1 MTVTTTTVRLRQG
14 LPRVPQGAPWPPV
27 ASPPVDVMPA
37 AADPVPATA
46 PVPSPQPVDVPA
58 TDTVAAPAPPVP
70 PSPAAA
76 PEDEAVAT
84 AAVGSPRHAGGPLR
98 QGLPRTPGGPPW
110 PPETTFPES
119 AGSVPPKAAPVASA
133 MESTQPTPP
142 APAVATPSQPAAAT
156 AVPPASGATETVTL
170 RQGLP
175 RIPGQ
180 GAWPVVT
187 EVAVAVP
194 AAGAPAD
201 EPTTPTPE
209 PEPVNAS
216 QAEPVANAPVAA
228 TAGPAAQPGSS
239 PEPAQAEAKRY
250 GLFTLAQWIGGGLV
264 GLLGVIAV
272 AAAIVLG
279 VRWFLGTETGSGFI
293 AAYPGEAPMPDSA
306 PVGFPAW
313 LAWSHFFN
321 VFLMVLI
328 IRSGLQIRGERRPPA
343 YWSPRGNSGRKIS
356 LTIWFHQSLDLL
368 WVINGALFAVLLFA
382 TGQWM
387 RIVPTSW
394 EVFPNALSAGLQYL
408 SLNWPTENGWVHY
421 NGLQQLAYFIT
432 VFIAAPLAVITGV
445 RMSGLWSNKWEKL
458 SAIYPVEAARKI
470 HFPVMIYFLF
480 FIFTHVLLVFATG
493 ALRNLNHM
501 FAAQGSTDPAAY
513 ADNWT
518 GFWLFVLSLVV
529 IAAAWVAAR
538 PMLLAPVA
546 KLFGKVTT
554 R

>member
-1 MTVTTTTVRLRQG
+1 MTVTTTVRLRRG
-14 LPRVPQGAPWPPV
+14 LPRVPQGEPWPPV
-27 ASPPVDVMPA
+27 SSD
-37 AADPVPATA
+37 DIT
-46 PVPSPQPVDVPA
+46 
-58 TDTVAAPAPPVP
+58 
-70 PSPAAA
+70 PAAA
-76 PEDEAVAT
+76 PPVDSPTPVSPPTPVELPAGGAVVTSAPAAQSSPSPAT
-84 AAVGSPRHAGGPLR
+84 AGSPVVSSPGTGMPLR
-98 QGLPRTPGGPPW
+98 QGLPRIPGGPPW
-110 PPETTFPES
+110 PPATTVPAATGLAAPETT
-119 AGSVPPKAAPVASA
+119 PVAGTTEA
-133 MESTQPTPP
+133 TPP
-142 APAVATPSQPAAAT
+142 ADTAPAQPVAAAT
-156 AVPPASGATETVTL
+156 APPAPGATDTVTL

-175 RIPGQ
+175 RVPGQ
-180 GAWPVVT
+180 GPWPTVT

-194 AAGAPAD
+194 ATGPDAGEQPASLPEPAP
-201 EPTTPTPE
+201 EPAPVESSTAATVVKPTPE
-209 PEPVNAS
+209 PEP
-216 QAEPVANAPVAA
+216 AE
-228 TAGPAAQPGSS
+228 T
-239 PEPAQAEAKRY
+239 KRY
-250 GLFTLAQWIGGGLV
+250 GPFTLAQWTGGGVV
-264 GLLGVIAV
+264 GLFSLIAV

-279 VRWFLGTETGSGFI
+279 VRWFLGTGTGSSFL
-293 AAYPGEAPMPDSA
+293 ASYPGEAPMPDNA

-408 SLNWPTENGWVHY
+408 SLDWPTENGWVHY

-432 VFIAAPLAVITGV
+432 VFIAAPLAIATGV

-458 SAIYPVEAARKI
+458 STVYPVELARKI

-480 FIFTHVLLVFATG
+480 FIFTHVMLVLATG

-501 FAAQGSTDPAAY
+501 FAAQGSTDPGVY

-518 GFWLFVLSLVV
+518 GFWLFVLSLAV
-529 IAAAWVAAR
+529 IAVAWVAAR
-538 PMLLAPVA
+538 PMLLAPIA